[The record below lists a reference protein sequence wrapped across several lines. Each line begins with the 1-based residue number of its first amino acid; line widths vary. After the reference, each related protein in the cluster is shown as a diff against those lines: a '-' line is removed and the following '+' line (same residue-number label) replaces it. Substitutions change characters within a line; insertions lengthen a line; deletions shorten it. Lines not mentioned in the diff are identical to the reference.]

1 MSALDALSW
10 WQWAVLA
17 ALPPAI
23 VLLYFLKLRRKPIV
37 VPSTYLWH
45 KSVEDMRANSLWQRL
60 RANLLLLLQ
69 LLLIGI
75 VMLAL
80 ARPSW
85 SGGKL
90 VGHRFILLV
99 DTSASM
105 SASDASPTRL
115 DEAKRRA
122 AAIIDEIAA
131 GDVAMIVSFSD
142 VARVEQVF
150 TDNRRQLERRLA
162 AIGPTNRTTSLAEA
176 LRVAAGLANRSQTAE
191 LAGERSGEDQPATVY
206 IFSDGRFADVERFSM
221 GSLTPVFVPIG
232 RAESANV
239 GITSFGV
246 RRLRQPS
253 QTLQAF
259 ARLENSA
266 AHDTTTDVELYRDDS
281 LVDNKKVEIKARGSG
296 GVSFDLGDLQTG
308 LLKAVVRRGGALAID
323 DRAWA
328 VVDPPL
334 RSNVLLVTPGNDALR
349 SALNTDRAR
358 ALADV
363 ETATP
368 EILATE
374 DYRDKAAA
382 GYYAVVIYD
391 QCRPQRMPEADTLFI
406 GALPPSDAWSAK
418 ATVAAPAI
426 IDLESSHPLM
436 QLIDLGDV
444 RFAEASP
451 LVPPPG
457 ATVLVST
464 DAGPLLAIAPREGF
478 EDAVLGA
485 EIVGR
490 DAEGQVHVNS
500 DWPLRLSFPVFVLNM
515 LGYFTDAAAAGSPS
529 IQPGHAAPLGSYGS
543 AQELRIRSPSGKST
557 VLSRGR
563 GESFHFSG
571 TDEPGVYKVEVT
583 GQRPS
588 HFSVNLCDSQESD
601 ILPRGGIRIGYEDV
615 QGEAG
620 WEGARREFWKPLLL
634 AALAVLLGEWY
645 IYSRRVFL

>member
-1 MSALDALSW
+1 MSAFDALSW

-45 KSVEDMRANSLWQRL
+45 QSIEDLRANSLWQRL
-60 RANLLLLLQ
+60 RASLLLLLQ

-90 VGHRFILLV
+90 VGHRFVLLV

-105 SASDASPTRL
+105 SATDCSPTRL
-115 DEAKRRA
+115 DDAKRRA
-122 AAIIDEIAA
+122 GAILEEMAD
-131 GDVAMIVSFSD
+131 GDVAMILSFSD

-150 TDNRRQLERRLA
+150 TDNRRQLERSLT
-162 AIGPTNRTTSLAEA
+162 AIAPTSRTTSLAEA

-191 LAGERSGEDQPATVY
+191 SGGPQSAEDLPATVY
-206 IFSDGRFADVERFSM
+206 IFSDGRFADVERFSL

-239 GITSFGV
+239 GITAFGV
-246 RRLRQPS
+246 RRVREPS
-253 QTLQAF
+253 QSLQAF

-266 AHDTTTDVELYRDDS
+266 TQDAKTDVELYRDDL
-281 LVDNKKVEIKARGSG
+281 LVDNKSVEIKARGSG
-296 GVSFDLGDLQTG
+296 GVAFDLGDVQTG
-308 LLKAVVRRGGALAID
+308 VLRAVVRRGGALPID
-323 DRAWA
+323 DQAWA
-328 VVDPPL
+328 VIDPPS
-334 RSNVLLVTPGNDALR
+334 RRNVLLVTPGNDALR

-358 ALADV
+358 SLAEV
-363 ETATP
+363 ETVAP
-368 EILATE
+368 DALATE
-374 DYRDKAAA
+374 DYRRKAAA
-382 GYYAVVIYD
+382 GYYALVIYD
-391 QCRPQRMPEADTLFI
+391 QCRPQQMPEADTLFI

-418 ATVAAPAI
+418 AKVPAPAI

-457 ATVLVST
+457 ATELVST

-485 EIVGR
+485 EIVGH
-490 DAEGQVHVNS
+490 DAKGERYANS
-500 DWPLRLSFPVFVLNM
+500 DWPLRLSFPVFVLNA
-515 LGYFTDAAAAGSPS
+515 LGYFTDAATAGSPS
-529 IQPGHAAPLGSYGS
+529 IQPGRPAPLGSYGS

-571 TDEPGVYKVEVT
+571 TDEPGVYTVEAT
-583 GQRPS
+583 GQPHS
-588 HFSVNLCDSQESD
+588 HFSVNLCDSRESD
-601 ILPRGGIRIGYEDV
+601 ILPRGGIRIGYDDV
-615 QGEAG
+615 PGEAS